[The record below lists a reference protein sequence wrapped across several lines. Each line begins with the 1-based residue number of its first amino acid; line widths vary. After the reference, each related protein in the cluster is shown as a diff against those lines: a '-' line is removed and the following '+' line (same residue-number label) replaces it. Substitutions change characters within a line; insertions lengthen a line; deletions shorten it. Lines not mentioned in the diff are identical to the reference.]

1 MNGNIYEGHLGGDDV
16 IGIHASVANTGSM
29 GLSLLGTFTDP
40 DDDPPGIAPPQ
51 AMTNA
56 AAELFAWKT
65 DQKNIDVYGA
75 GMLPNMDWG
84 LPYLSGHRD
93 VTGSTVCP
101 GSQAHNLLPWL
112 RDAVADRISFISL
125 HQYVDELSPAF
136 TKSAGSWNVSPEGCG
151 FNLHAFYAWSITNP
165 GGGLMWGEWRPDVA
179 FPGTYEIEVYAPFCI
194 TGAPETD
201 GATYAVTH
209 LNGTNNV
216 TVSHNGNVGNW
227 MSLGSYELAV
237 GNGNLIRLSNL
248 TSIDENKGV
257 WFDAVRLLPV
267 DVSVATNISPP
278 SDSWQPRNVNFSW
291 DVTDEVSI
299 STTHLQVATDRGFGD
314 LVLDVV
320 LPPTTTSYSH
330 NFGQDYPEL
339 FWRVVAIT
347 PQNVSAASIPTS
359 FGIDTIAP
367 TSLITMIHEL
377 EDGRYKLF
385 WFGADTNSG
394 IATYAIQYRA
404 EGASSWT
411 TLVPAATQTNV
422 IFDPPDNQT
431 YWFRSQATDVAG
443 NIEPAHLNPGDLSTD
458 QAVSFTHAIM
468 LPVIL
473 KR

>member
-1 MNGNIYEGHLGGDDV
+1 
-16 IGIHASVANTGSM
+16 
-29 GLSLLGTFTDP
+29 
-40 DDDPPGIAPPQ
+40 
-51 AMTNA
+51 
-56 AAELFAWKT
+56 
-65 DQKNIDVYGA
+65 
-75 GMLPNMDWG
+75 
-84 LPYLSGHRD
+84 
-93 VTGSTVCP
+93 
-101 GSQAHNLLPWL
+101 
-112 RDAVADRISFISL
+112 
-125 HQYVDELSPAF
+125 
-136 TKSAGSWNVSPEGCG
+136 
-151 FNLHAFYAWSITNP
+151 
-165 GGGLMWGEWRPDVA
+165 
-179 FPGTYEIEVYAPFCI
+179 
-194 TGAPETD
+194 
-201 GATYAVTH
+201 
-209 LNGTNNV
+209 
-216 TVSHNGNVGNW
+216 
-227 MSLGSYELAV
+227 
-237 GNGNLIRLSNL
+237 
-248 TSIDENKGV
+248 
-257 WFDAVRLLPV
+257 
-267 DVSVATNISPP
+267 
-278 SDSWQPRNVNFSW
+278 
-291 DVTDEVSI
+291 
-299 STTHLQVATDRGFGD
+299 VATDRGFGD

-411 TLVPAATQTNV
+411 TLVPAASQTNI

-443 NIEPAHLNPGDLSTD
+443 NVEPAHPNPGDLSTD